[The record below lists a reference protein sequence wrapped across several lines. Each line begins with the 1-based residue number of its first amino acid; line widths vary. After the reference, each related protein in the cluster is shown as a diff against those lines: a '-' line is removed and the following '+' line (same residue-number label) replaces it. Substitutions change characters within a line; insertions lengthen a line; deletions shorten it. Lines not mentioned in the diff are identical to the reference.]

1 MGEGPVRVDD
11 DLRSLVGAVLD
22 VHVDVATGRSSPGF
36 AAVRPSSPPLS
47 SHGPGSLGTRHVR
60 YRIEQQLG
68 EGGTGVAF
76 MATRQT
82 VDGESPHVVKVF
94 RPILL
99 LRAPEIAEV
108 SRKKEEGAM
117 QKINGRVPPSPYVVR
132 MSDSGEIGVLYKDRP
147 LSLPWIAAE
156 YVNGGPEGT
165 TLTERLTRSVEATGV
180 GFDPERVL
188 RTMGCIVEG
197 LTFIHELGLIH
208 RDIKPDNV
216 LLCGFA
222 ETEVAKITDFGVAK
236 ASGLDVTFGPQ
247 PVGTIGY
254 AAPEQLG
261 LLSVPPSQ
269 ATDVFAL
276 GVLLYRVLAA
286 DEYFRRIPFAQLAVR
301 KDDGPDPRPPL
312 SQAARL
318 HPELQRSP
326 QIVAALDAVIRKATS
341 VRPELRFP
349 NARALFG
356 AIEGP
361 LRAAL
366 SPQAARGRRS
376 ATRERLRTVML
387 EAAGRTTWSTRHRTG
402 DDRVLRAI
410 AWEPDGRAL
419 GVGPMGTGGGLGYWD
434 GQRWHPVATPP
445 RTPQNGL
452 HFALRAGAGRFVVG
466 GQGGLLLELSDQG
479 WTEISPAGDPSLV
492 FDRAAGTLDG
502 TLLLAGSV
510 AGAPALFVADQRRWR
525 TTLTIPG
532 ASAVNGIGQL
542 DESRWVL
549 VGRSTNGQAYISI
562 YDATQHRI
570 SPFLAPSPRPL
581 LAVASDIDGESARV
595 AERVAGGTPGGGGRG
610 IAYAVGPG
618 GVVVAIRADGDEIGI
633 ELEAC
638 TTTRDISAVAIDPAG
653 IAWGAAQ
660 GRVLKRMLAQ
670 GSPKWESVHNF
681 DWLVPVVGLS
691 ASGGSVFAATVD
703 GAVLEGRQDRF
714 AIGSLSPPTKP

>member
-11 DLRSLVGAVLD
+11 DLRALVGAVLD
-22 VHVDVATGRSSPGF
+22 VRVDGATGRSSPGF
-36 AAVRPSSPPLS
+36 PAVQPGLAPPSVPPS
-47 SHGPGSLGTRHVR
+47 GAPQSLLGVRHVR
-60 YRIEQQLG
+60 YRIEHQLG

-76 MATRQT
+76 MASRQT

-117 QKINGRVPPSPYVVR
+117 QKINSRVPPSPYVVR
-132 MSDSGEIGVLYKDRP
+132 MTDSGEIGVVYKDRP

-165 TLTERLTRSVEATGV
+165 TLTERLTRAVEATGV

-188 RTMGCIVEG
+188 RTMACIVEG
-197 LTFIHELGLIH
+197 LTFIHDLGLIH

-236 ASGLDVTFGPQ
+236 ASGLEVTFGPQ

-312 SQAARL
+312 ANAARL

-326 QIVAALDAVIRKATS
+326 HVVAALDAVIRKATS
-341 VRPELRFP
+341 VRPEARFP
-349 NARALFG
+349 NARALYG

-410 AWEPDGRAL
+410 AFEPDGRAL
-419 GVGPMGTGGGLGYWD
+419 GVGPTGSSGGLGYWD
-434 GQRWHPVATPP
+434 GQRWYPVATPP
-445 RTPQNGL
+445 GTPQNGL

-466 GQGGLLLELSDQG
+466 GQGGLLLELSEQG
-479 WTEISPAGDPSLV
+479 WAEISPAGDPSLV
-492 FDRAAGTLDG
+492 FDRAAGALDG
-502 TLLLAGSV
+502 TLLLAGSM

-562 YDATQHRI
+562 YDANQHRI

-581 LAVASDIDGESARV
+581 LAVASDIDGEGRSGV
-595 AERVAGGTPGGGGRG
+595 PGHVTSTRG

-660 GRVLKRMLAQ
+660 GRILKRLLTG

-691 ASGGSVFAATVD
+691 AAGGSVFAATVD

-714 AIGSLSPPTKP
+714 AIGSLSPPTRP